1 MRKILYLYKIN
12 LIDLGMKNFVSIVL
26 RRLVL
31 TILLVLFAV
40 SSFAQLADKLKKL
53 DKVSGV
59 KELPVGEKMKSPF
72 AEKVVMFVEQPIDHS
87 NPSAG
92 TFKQRVIVA
101 LADYNAPTVIVTEGY
116 GAAYAL
122 RPNYREE
129 VSDLLNTNMVVV
141 EHRYFLESIPFMQ
154 QDSTITDETL
164 NWDYMT
170 AVNEAA
176 DLHNV
181 NQMLRSVFHGKW
193 IATGISKGGQTA
205 MFYTAYYPNDLDVS
219 VPYVGPLCKGVEDG
233 RHEPFLVNYAG
244 TQKDREIIKAFQ
256 VEFLKRRES
265 IKPMFEQLSESKG
278 YTYKMPMDAVY
289 DFCVLEFPF
298 AFWQW
303 GLKTEIIPD
312 PAKATD
318 KQMFDFL
325 LSVSGPD
332 YFAEGDDSAPFF
344 VQAAKELGYYGYDT
358 KPFKGLLTIKDAKG
372 YLNKIFV
379 PQSQKFK
386 FDKYLYKKIRNFLST
401 TDSKMM
407 FIYGQYDPW
416 SAVMPVAPVKNE
428 ELKSQGKGR
437 ETMKL
442 YIQPNGSHRARIRT
456 LPEQM
461 QKEAINTLKDWLEIK

>member
-1 MRKILYLYKIN
+1 MRS
-12 LIDLGMKNFVSIVL
+12 FA
-26 RRLVL
+26 RRIFLAAL
-31 TILLVLFAV
+31 LLLLVV
-40 SSFAQLADKLKKL
+40 PSFAQLVQKLEKL

-59 KELPVGEKMKSPF
+59 KALPVGERMKTPF
-72 AEKVVMFVEQPIDHS
+72 VEKVVMFVEQPIDHS
-87 NPSAG
+87 NPSLG

-129 VSDLLNTNMVVV
+129 VSALFNTNMVVV
-141 EHRYFLESIPFMQ
+141 EHRYFLESIPFKQ
-154 QDSTITDETL
+154 NDSTITDETL
-164 NWDYMT
+164 DWSYMT

-181 NQMLRSVFHGKW
+181 NQLLREIFKGKW

-233 RHEPFLVNYAG
+233 RHEPFLENYAG
-244 TQKDREIIKAFQ
+244 TPKDREIIRAFQ
-256 VEFLKRRES
+256 VEFLKRRDA
-265 IKPMFEQLSESKG
+265 IKPMFEKLSAEKG
-278 YTYKMPMDAVY
+278 YTYKIPMDAVY

-312 PAKATD
+312 PKKASD
-318 KQMFDFL
+318 KQMFEFL
-325 LSVSGPD
+325 LNTSGPD

-358 KPFKGLLTIKDAKG
+358 KPFEGLLTIKDAEG

-379 PQSQKFK
+379 PQTQQFK
-386 FDKYLYKKIRNFLST
+386 FDKYLYKKIKGFLAK

-407 FIYGQYDPW
+407 FIYGQFDPW
-416 SAVMPVAPVKNE
+416 SAVMPEAPVKNE
-428 ELKSQGKGR
+428 ELKKKGKGR
-437 ETMKL
+437 KTMKL
-442 YIQPNGSHRARIRT
+442 YIEPNGSHRARIGT

-461 QKEAINTLKDWLEIK
+461 RKEAVNTLKEWLEIK